1 MKRNCPRDRVTLAPL
16 ISKRL
21 DSIHSISTNVQF
33 IFDVDLLEL

>member
-1 MKRNCPRDRVTLAPL
+1 MKRNCPRDRVTLVPL

-21 DSIHSISTNVQF
+21 DSIHSISNVQF